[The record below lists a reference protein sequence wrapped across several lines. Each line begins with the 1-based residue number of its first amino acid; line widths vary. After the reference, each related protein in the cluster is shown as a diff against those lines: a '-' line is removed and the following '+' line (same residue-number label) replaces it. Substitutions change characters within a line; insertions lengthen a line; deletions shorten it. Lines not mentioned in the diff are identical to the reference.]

1 MSMNAKWCFFLLLF
15 SCASCAVDAEQDVV
29 RQIATS
35 VAADKAYGIQLLE
48 RAVNI
53 NSGTDNLAGVK
64 AVADVFAPEF
74 EALGFQVTWLDGS
87 GFNRAGHLVAEYG
100 KVGPKILLIG
110 HLDTV
115 FAQDSEF
122 QRFQVVDERYVRGP
136 GITDM
141 KGGDVVMLLALKA
154 LKTAGL
160 LDQLQI
166 RVLLTGDEESRGT
179 PMVLATQALVEAG
192 DWADIALGFEDGDSN
207 PETAVIA
214 RRSAANWRLSV
225 QGRPAHSSQIFQPGM
240 GDGAIFEMARV
251 LNAFRE
257 ALSGQALLTFNPGV
271 VVAGTDID
279 LADDGRGKAFGKANV
294 IAASA
299 KVSGDLR
306 AISAEQQQQAWAA
319 MAKIAAA
326 SLPHT
331 KTVFS
336 YEDRYPPMA
345 PTEGN
350 KQLLALY
357 SQASEDLGY
366 GPVRAVDPRKA
377 GAADISFV
385 AGRVD
390 MALDG
395 LGLMGA
401 GGHTDQETADMNTL
415 VSQAARAA
423 LLMARLADVK

>member
-1 MSMNAKWCFFLLLF
+1 MNIKAKWLFLSWLVA
-15 SCASCAVDAEQDVV
+15 CASFAADDQQNLVEQ
-29 RQIATS
+29 IMAS
-35 VAADKAYGIQLLE
+35 VAADKAYGTQLLE

-53 NSGTDNLAGVK
+53 NSGTDNFAGVK

-74 EALGFQVTWLDGS
+74 KALGFQVTWLDGR

-122 QRFQVVDERYVRGP
+122 QHYQSVDDRYVRGP

-141 KGGDVVMLLALKA
+141 KGGDVVMLLAIKA
-154 LKTAGL
+154 LKVTGV
-160 LDQLQI
+160 LDRLQL
-166 RVLLTGDEESRGT
+166 RVVLTGDEESRGT
-179 PMVLATQALVEAG
+179 PMNLATQALVEAG

-214 RRSAANWRLSV
+214 RRSAANWALSV
-225 QGRPAHSSQIFQPGM
+225 QGRPAHSSQIFQPDM

-251 LNAFRE
+251 LNGFRE
-257 ALSGQALLTFNPGV
+257 SLSDQALLTFNPGV
-271 VVAGTDID
+271 VVAGTDTD
-279 LADDGRGKAFGKANV
+279 LARDGRGTAFGKANV
-294 IAASA
+294 IAAEA
-299 KVSGDLR
+299 RVTGDLR

-319 MAKIAAA
+319 MAKIAAD

-331 KTVFS
+331 QTIFR

-350 KQLLALY
+350 KRLLALY
-357 SQASEDLGY
+357 SRASEDLGY

-385 AGRVD
+385 AERVD

-401 GGHTDQETADMNTL
+401 GGHTDQETADMDTL

-423 LLMARLADVK
+423 LLMARLIEH

>member
-1 MSMNAKWCFFLLLF
+1 MNVKATWLFFLWLVT
-15 SCASCAVDAEQDVV
+15 SASYAADEQDLVKH
-29 RQIATS
+29 IMAS
-35 VAADKAYGIQLLE
+35 VTAEKTYGTQLLE
-48 RAVNI
+48 RVVNI
-53 NSGTDNLAGVK
+53 NSGTDNAAGVK

-74 EALGFQVTWLDGS
+74 KALGFQVTWLDGKS
-87 GFNRAGHLVAEYG
+87 FNRAGHLVAEYG
-100 KVGPKILLIG
+100 KVGPKLLLIG

-122 QRFQVVDERYVRGP
+122 QRYQPVDERYVRGP

-141 KGGDVVMLLALKA
+141 KGGDVVMLLAIKA
-154 LKTAGL
+154 LKAAGV
-160 LDQLQI
+160 LDRLQL
-166 RVLLTGDEESRGT
+166 RVVLTGDEESRGT
-179 PMVLATQALVEAG
+179 PMSLATQALVEAG

-214 RRSAANWRLSV
+214 RRSSANWALTV
-225 QGRPAHSSQIFQPGM
+225 QGRPAHSSQIFQPDV

-251 LNAFRE
+251 LNGFRQS
-257 ALSGQALLTFNPGV
+257 LSGQTLLTFNPGV
-271 VVAGTDID
+271 VVAGTDTG
-279 LADDGRGKAFGKANV
+279 LASDGRGKAFGKANV
-294 IAASA
+294 IAAEA
-299 KVSGDLR
+299 RVTGDLR
-306 AISAEQQQQAWAA
+306 AISAEQQQQAWIA
-319 MAKIAAA
+319 MAKIAAD

-331 KTVFS
+331 HTTFS

-350 KQLLALY
+350 KRLLALY
-357 SQASEDLGY
+357 SRASEDLGY

-385 AGRVD
+385 ANHVN

-401 GGHTDQETADMNTL
+401 GGHTDQETADMDTL
-415 VSQAARAA
+415 VSLAARAA
-423 LLMARLADVK
+423 LLMARLADY